1 MGKAL
6 HEQAAEYIRARI
18 LSGEYAVGS
27 QIPTENELCALLGVS
42 RPTLRQALDTLTR
55 EGLIVRIKG
64 KGTFA
69 VEPKVVHESTR
80 FVTGYRAESEK
91 NHRTVRTRVLYIGQE
106 RAAEPVAHAL
116 ELPLGARVTRLVRL
130 RHLEGYHNNA
140 PVVYTTVYVPH
151 KLFADMDQLDFTD
164 LSFYAVLSERHLEV
178 RHASRQL
185 EVVPPPE
192 EVAARLEISPFE
204 PAIYITSVGRMASG
218 RPIEYTE
225 SYYPAGSSRFLIEV
239 HC

>member
-69 VEPKVVHESTR
+69 AEPKVVHESTR

-91 NHRTVRTRVLYIGQE
+91 TI
-106 RAAEPVAHAL
+106 APCAP
-116 ELPLGARVTRLVRL
+116 
-130 RHLEGYHNNA
+130 GY
-140 PVVYTTVYVPH
+140 
-151 KLFADMDQLDFTD
+151 
-164 LSFYAVLSERHLEV
+164 S
-178 RHASRQL
+178 
-185 EVVPPPE
+185 
-192 EVAARLEISPFE
+192 I
-204 PAIYITSVGRMASG
+204 SG
-218 RPIEYTE
+218 RSGP
-225 SYYPAGSSRFLIEV
+225 PSRWPTPWS
-239 HC
+239 CPWAPG

>member
-69 VEPKVVHESTR
+69 AEPKVVH
-80 FVTGYRAESEK
+80 
-91 NHRTVRTRVLYIGQE
+91 
-106 RAAEPVAHAL
+106 
-116 ELPLGARVTRLVRL
+116 
-130 RHLEGYHNNA
+130 
-140 PVVYTTVYVPH
+140 
-151 KLFADMDQLDFTD
+151 
-164 LSFYAVLSERHLEV
+164 
-178 RHASRQL
+178 
-185 EVVPPPE
+185 
-192 EVAARLEISPFE
+192 
-204 PAIYITSVGRMASG
+204 
-218 RPIEYTE
+218 
-225 SYYPAGSSRFLIEV
+225 
-239 HC
+239 